1 MDVLASAEEKHKAG
15 DLAGAED
22 LYSKVIASKPVA
34 EMAHTAYNNRG
45 ALRLQQK
52 RLAEAVSDF
61 EAAVTLSSAAD
72 TWYNL
77 GAALRN
83 SGKAEAAVDAFDK
96 ALGLAPTLFACVCAR
111 SEALCAL
118 GRTDEA
124 LADARKAVSLQ
135 PSDAKG
141 YSALGFALLK
151 TGDNAAA
158 ADAYGEAVARGD
170 ANSKQLLA
178 VTTSL
183 VADSESKA
191 GHHAEACALYVKALD
206 CAKPGSAPSMQYNY
220 ALTLLAAGQTDE
232 ALFQLRGVLDTK
244 PDHSE
249 AHNTLGIAL
258 LGRGDYSAAL
268 SSLEQA
274 AKLAPDKIER
284 LYNLGV
290 AKLELGDK
298 DAAVRIFHQV
308 LERKPNYSL
317 AKDALQSVQPPPVVP
332 TNAGPRVQPKPPPP
346 PARRDPPVKQPARP
360 PLSLR
365 AQPGRPQPL
374 PSPTNVAASSSTS
387 STSNR
392 QYAIHPYDMLRAPGP
407 YPDDV
412 FVHEREMHL
421 SDDDFLRLVG
431 VTKAA
436 FASQPKWKMD
446 AKKRALKLF

>member
-1 MDVLASAEEKHKAG
+1 MELVSAEEKHKAG

-22 LYSKVIASKPVA
+22 LYSKVIASKPGA
-34 EMAHTAYNNRG
+34 EVAHTAYNNRG
-45 ALRLQQK
+45 ALRLQQ
-52 RLAEAVSDF
+52 RRFVEAVSDF
-61 EAAVTLSSAAD
+61 EAAVALSSAAD

-83 SGKAEAAVDAFDK
+83 SGKPEAAVDAFDK
-96 ALGLAPTLFACVCAR
+96 ALGLAPTLHACLCAR

-124 LADARKAVSLQ
+124 LADARKAVALQ

-141 YSALGFALLK
+141 YSALGFALVK

-170 ANSKQLLA
+170 ANAKQLLA
-178 VTTSL
+178 ISTSL

-191 GHHAEACALYVKALD
+191 GRHAAACALYVKALA
-206 CAKPGSAPSMQYNY
+206 CAQPGSAPSMQYNY

-232 ALFQLRGVLDTK
+232 ALVELRGVLDTK
-244 PDHSE
+244 PDHGE
-249 AHNTLGIAL
+249 AHNALGVAL
-258 LGRGDYSAAL
+258 VGRGDYAAAL
-268 SSLEQA
+268 PSLEKA
-274 AKLAPDKIER
+274 AKCAPDKVER

-298 DAAVRIFHQV
+298 EDAVRIFRRV
-308 LERKPNYSL
+308 LERKPDYAP
-317 AKDALQSVQPPPVVP
+317 AKDALKSLQPAAP
-332 TNAGPRVQPKPPPP
+332 TNTGPRVQPKPPPP
-346 PARRDPPVKQPARP
+346 PPARKDPSVHRRP
-360 PLSLR
+360 PNVLR
-365 AQPGRPQPL
+365 VQPGRPQPP
-374 PSPTNVAASSSTS
+374 PSAAMSSSS
-387 STSNR
+387 SGTT
-392 QYAIHPYDMLRAPGP
+392 QYVILPYDMLRAPGP

-431 VTKAA
+431 VTKVA
-436 FASQPKWKMD
+436 FASQPKWKKD
-446 AKKRALKLF
+446 AKKRELKLF